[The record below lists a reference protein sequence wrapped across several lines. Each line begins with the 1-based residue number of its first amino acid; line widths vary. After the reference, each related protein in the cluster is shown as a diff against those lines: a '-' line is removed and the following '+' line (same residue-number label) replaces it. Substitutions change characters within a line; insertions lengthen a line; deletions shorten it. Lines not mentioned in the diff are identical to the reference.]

1 MTQGMPM
8 RSQPRP
14 PELGDTPFNAM
25 APAGSTA
32 GSNASWFTPEEA
44 ELLRRELVANAVRQ
58 RVFAGSG
65 WLDALAADLVEVR
78 RRTALSDGAAA

>member
-1 MTQGMPM
+1 MADTQA
-8 RSQPRP
+8 RS
-14 PELGDTPFNAM
+14 
-25 APAGSTA
+25 PAGSA
-32 GSNASWFTPEEA
+32 VSPHACSFTPEEA

-65 WLDALAADLVEVR
+65 WLDALAADLAEVR

>member
-1 MTQGMPM
+1 MADTSAMNAAPFTDE
-8 RSQPRP
+8 PLRP
-14 PELGDTPFNAM
+14 LL

-32 GSNASWFTPEEA
+32 SSNASWFTPEEA
-44 ELLRRELVANAVRQ
+44 ELLRRELVVAAVRQ

-65 WLDALAADLVEVR
+65 WLDALAADLAEVR